1 MINKELIDNSN
12 EYLFIHGRLSIPF
25 LQCKLKVSY
34 SMAKEIME
42 YLKQPF

>member
-1 MINKELIDNSN
+1 MINKNLIDKAS

-25 LQCKLKVSY
+25 LQCKLKITY
-34 SMAKEIME
+34 FTAKQIME